1 MIKVAIV
8 DDHKMF
14 RDGIAYILNATEG
27 YHVLWT
33 AEDKATTLSNL
44 DEDFPDILLVD
55 ISLGNENGIDLT
67 EEIINKYED
76 ILILGLS
83 MHHEEEYVIKMLE
96 KGARGYL
103 LKDSGIEELK
113 KALNKLMEGEYYYN
127 ETVMRSLIS
136 RVQKSPDAKKSV
148 KSVRDESRLTEREIE
163 IIKLVAEELSNQ
175 EISEKLFISPRTV
188 ETHKRNML
196 SKLDV
201 KNSIGLV
208 RFAINHGLVDSKLQ
222 SS

>member
-14 RDGIAYILNATEG
+14 RDGIAYILNSTQG
-27 YHVLWT
+27 YQVLWT
-33 AEDKATTLSNL
+33 AEDRATTLSKLKSNY
-44 DEDFPDILLVD
+44 PDILLVD

-67 EEIINKYED
+67 EEIINLYED
-76 ILILGLS
+76 VLILGLS
-83 MHHEEEYVIKMLE
+83 MHHEEEYIVKMME
-96 KGARGYL
+96 KGAKGYL

-113 KALNKLMEGEYYYN
+113 KALSKLMEGDYYYN
-127 ETVMRSLIS
+127 DTVMRSLIS
-136 RVQKSPDAKKSV
+136 RVQQKPINSKSAKSSK
-148 KSVRDESRLTEREIE
+148 DESKLTDREIE

-188 ETHKRNML
+188 ETHKRNMI

-208 RFAINHGLVDSKLQ
+208 RFAINQGLVDIKMHSN
-222 SS
+222 